1 MSGMIKVEILRAAC
15 CVAGA
20 NGESSDAEREM
31 LDRLARDAGV
41 GLASLEAMISRA
53 CSDQNFCNEQF
64 RVLKADP
71 KDAVSALLEVAMADG
86 TIEDSEAAI
95 LKILAGRLDV
105 GDQVFDALLVKA
117 KDIAAGRSP
126 G

>member
-20 NGESSDAEREM
+20 NGESSDAERQM

-71 KDAVSALLEVAMADG
+71 KDAVAALLEVAMADG
-86 TIEDSEAAI
+86 TIEDSEAEI

-105 GDQVFDALLVKA
+105 GDQVFDALLLKA
-117 KDIAAGRSP
+117 RDIAAGR

>member
-1 MSGMIKVEILRAAC
+1 MSGMVKVEILRAAC

-20 NGESSDAEREM
+20 NGESTDAERQM
-31 LDRLARDAGV
+31 LDRLAKDAGV

-64 RVLKADP
+64 RVLKAEP
-71 KDAVSALLEVAMADG
+71 KEAVAILLEVAMADG
-86 TIEDSEAAI
+86 SIEDSEAEI
-95 LKILAGRLDV
+95 MKVLASRLDV
-105 GDQVFDALLVKA
+105 TEPVFDALLVKA
-117 KDIAAGRSP
+117 REIASGRQ